1 MQLELKISFSV
12 EMPLC
17 IQSLDKNGAP
27 PERISLLCQIG
38 VIHLKYSSGRR
49 CCYVLLQNII
59 IRMF

>member
-38 VIHLKYSSGRR
+38 VIH
-49 CCYVLLQNII
+49 
-59 IRMF
+59 